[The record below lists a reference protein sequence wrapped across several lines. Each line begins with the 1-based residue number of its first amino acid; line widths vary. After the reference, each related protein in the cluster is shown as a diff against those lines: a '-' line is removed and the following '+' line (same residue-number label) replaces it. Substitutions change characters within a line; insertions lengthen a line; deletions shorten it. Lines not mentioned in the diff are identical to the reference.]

1 MSPPLPPAT
10 LEALAAVVGPAGLL
24 TDPADTAPHCRDW
37 FGEHAGQTPAVV
49 RPGNTAEV
57 AAVVRLLGA
66 QGVAIVPQGGNTG
79 LAGGGTPDGSGRQV
93 VLSLARMNRVRAVDP
108 VDMTLTV
115 EAGAPWQRAQEAA
128 DAAGCLLPLSIS
140 SEGTAQVGGILAT
153 NAGGNTTVRYGS
165 ARELTLGLEV
175 VLADGQVWDG
185 LRHLRKDNTG
195 YGLRHLFV
203 GAEGTLG
210 IITAAVLRLAPRPT
224 ERAAALCALPSPA
237 AALELFRRVQ
247 GGHAAA
253 LHAFEYMSAAGVE
266 LVLRLVPGAALPLA
280 APAPHYAL
288 VELATA
294 DAGAGLR
301 AGLERTLEAALGDG
315 VALDA
320 VLAESEAQRRAL
332 WRLREDQAEAQRL
345 AGASVKCDVS
355 VPVSRTAELIERT
368 AAACERVM
376 PGLISAPFGHMGDG
390 NIHVNLVQPP
400 GADSAAF
407 RARVPAIREAVNA
420 VVRELG
426 GSFSAEH
433 GIGRNKLGLMEAWR
447 GGAELDA
454 MRRIKRALDPA
465 GLLNPGKVLPD

>member
-1 MSPPLPPAT
+1 M
-10 LEALAAVVGPAGLL
+10 
-24 TDPADTAPHCRDW
+24 
-37 FGEHAGQTPAVV
+37 
-49 RPGNTAEV
+49 
-57 AAVVRLLGA
+57 
-66 QGVAIVPQGGNTG
+66 
-79 LAGGGTPDGSGRQV
+79 
-93 VLSLARMNRVRAVDP
+93 
-108 VDMTLTV
+108 
-115 EAGAPWQRAQEAA
+115 
-128 DAAGCLLPLSIS
+128 
-140 SEGTAQVGGILAT
+140 
-153 NAGGNTTVRYGS
+153 
-165 ARELTLGLEV
+165 
-175 VLADGQVWDG
+175 
-185 LRHLRKDNTG
+185 
-195 YGLRHLFV
+195 
-203 GAEGTLG
+203 
-210 IITAAVLRLAPRPT
+210 LRLAPKPT

-253 LHAFEYMSAAGVE
+253 LQAFEYMSAAGVE

-301 AGLERTLEAALGDG
+301 AGLERTLEAALADG

-368 AAACERVM
+368 TAACEQVM
-376 PGLISAPFGHMGDG
+376 PGLISAPFGHLGDG
-390 NIHVNLVQPP
+390 NIHINLVQAP
-400 GADSAAF
+400 GADPAAF
-407 RARVPAIREAVNA
+407 RARVPAVKEAVNA
-420 VVRELG
+420 VVRMLG

-433 GIGRNKLGLMEAWR
+433 GVGRNKLDLMEAWR
-447 GGAELDA
+447 GGAELDV

-465 GLLNPGKVLPD
+465 GILNPGKVLPERPSDNF